1 MNKLTANTMLCTV
14 LSLVTSLALADETRQ
29 LDAHQHGVAK
39 MDLVVEGQ
47 TINIHFVSPAMNIV
61 GFEHAPENPTQHA
74 LVENAKQSLGTLS
87 GVIELPDQAECVLAQ
102 NSVEWIMESS
112 EHDEDKH
119 DEDKHDEDKHDE
131 DKHDE
136 DKHDEDKHDEDK
148 HDEDK
153 HDEDKH
159 DEDKHDEDKHDEDK
173 HDEDKHDEDK
183 HDEEEH
189 DKHDEHETSGT
200 HSEFE
205 AEYVLECKNI
215 DNIQSISVAL
225 FDQYQGLEEIAL
237 QAILP
242 MGQTAMKL
250 TPTSNTISL
259 K

>member
-61 GFEHAPENPTQHA
+61 GFEHAPENPTQQA

-136 DKHDEDKHDEDK
+136 DKHDD
-148 HDEDK
+148 
-153 HDEDKH
+153 
-159 DEDKHDEDKHDEDK
+159 
-173 HDEDKHDEDK
+173 
-183 HDEEEH
+183 EEH